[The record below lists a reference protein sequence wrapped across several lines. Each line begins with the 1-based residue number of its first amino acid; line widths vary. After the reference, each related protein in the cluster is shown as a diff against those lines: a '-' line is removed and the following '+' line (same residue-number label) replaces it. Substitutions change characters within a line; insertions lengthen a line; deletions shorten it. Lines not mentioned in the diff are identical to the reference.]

1 MELYCAVTDFIEL
14 VFFPSNCKIVGMLK
28 NLIIFWKVMIT
39 LVKFSVSI
47 VVVLRIKGKIFYKCL
62 EWVIFSAEIGYK
74 LDSFQQSL
82 DEVL

>member
-1 MELYCAVTDFIEL
+1 
-14 VFFPSNCKIVGMLK
+14 
-28 NLIIFWKVMIT
+28 MIT

-74 LDSFQQSL
+74 LDSF
-82 DEVL
+82 